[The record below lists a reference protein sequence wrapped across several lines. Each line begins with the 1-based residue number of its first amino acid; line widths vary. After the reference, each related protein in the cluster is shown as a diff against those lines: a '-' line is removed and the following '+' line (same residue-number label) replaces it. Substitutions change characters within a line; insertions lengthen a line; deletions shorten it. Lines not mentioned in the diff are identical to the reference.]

1 MDKQLKLDE
10 KKIRKGNTYGLPW
23 IGSKRKIAKKIVEII
38 KQNFGTDKVVYDLF
52 GGGGAITIE
61 CLINGLKV
69 VYNDKDPLLSEMI
82 GLVLSKDREWLKTLI
97 ISRDEFYRLRNRGN
111 KTVEE
116 ELKVLINS
124 FGYNRRTYI
133 YGEKIADFKHQVGLD
148 IVNQHDVFAGYR
160 ETELYKKLQIGKLFE
175 KYKLDKVQGFGYVLQ
190 LDRLQQLETLAQLQK
205 LQQLQRLQH
214 IRRTD
219 SIYFLKE
226 CLRSEMFDLSG
237 YLPTFHEDYK
247 EFSFVKDSILYLD
260 PPYENSCSEQY
271 NYKIENYQEFYDW
284 CHKMSENN
292 IVLISSYD
300 MPDDFDCVF
309 EFRKAKS
316 TMQSGQHSTK
326 YEKLFMPNNTKIK
339 F

>member
-23 IGSKRKIAKKIVEII
+23 IGSKRKVAKKIVEII

-52 GGGGAITIE
+52 GGGGAVTIE

-69 VYNDKDPLLSEMI
+69 VYNDKGPLLFEMI
-82 GLVLSKDREWLKTLI
+82 GLVLNKDREWLKTLI
-97 ISRDEFYRLRNRGN
+97 ISRGEFYRLRDKEN
-111 KTVEE
+111 KTAED
-116 ELKVLINS
+116 ELKILVNS
-124 FGYNRRTYI
+124 FGYNRRDYI
-133 YGEKIADFKHQVGLD
+133 YGKEIAYFKHQVGLD
-148 IVNQHDVFAGYR
+148 IVDKYDVFEGYR
-160 ETELYKKLQIGKLFE
+160 ETELYKRLQAGELFE
-175 KYKLDKVQGFGYVLQ
+175 KYKLKCLQQIDNTLQ
-190 LDRLQQLETLAQLQK
+190 LERLQQLE
-205 LQQLQRLQH
+205 RLKH

-260 PPYENSCSEQY
+260 PPYENLRSKQY
-271 NYKIENYQEFYDW
+271 NCKLENYQEFYDW

-292 IVLISSYD
+292 IVLISGYE

>member
-10 KKIRKGNTYGLPW
+10 KKIRKGSTFGLPW

-69 VYNDKDPLLSEMI
+69 VYNDKDPLLAEMI
-82 GLVLSKDREWLKTLI
+82 NLVLSKDREWLKSLM
-97 ISRDEFYRLRNRGN
+97 ISRDEFYRLKEKED
-111 KTVEE
+111 KTTEE
-116 ELKVLINS
+116 ELKILINS
-124 FGYNRRTYI
+124 FGYNRRDYI
-133 YGEKIADFKHQVGLD
+133 YGKEIADFKHQVGLN
-148 IVNQHDVFAGYR
+148 IVDKYDVFEGYR
-160 ETELYKKLQIGKLFE
+160 KTELYKRLQAGESFE
-175 KYKLDKVQGFGYVLQ
+175 KYKLKCLQQIDNTLQ
-190 LDRLQQLETLAQLQK
+190 LER
-205 LQQLQRLQH
+205 LQQLQRLQQLE
-214 IRRTD
+214 RLD
-219 SIYFLKE
+219 NMYFFKQNLSLGE
-226 CLRSEMFDLSG
+226 YYESEVFDLSHV
-237 YLPTFHEDYK
+237 LFTLNEDYR

-260 PPYENSCSEQY
+260 PPYENLRSKQY
-271 NYKIENYQEFYDW
+271 NCKLENYQEFYDW

-292 IVLISSYD
+292 IVLISGYE

-309 EFRKAKS
+309 EFRKTRP
-316 TMQSGQHSTK
+316 TMQSGQHKTK

>member
-61 CLINGLKV
+61 CLINDIEV
-69 VYNDKDPLLSEMI
+69 VYNDKDPLLAEMI
-82 GLVLSKDREWLKTLI
+82 GLILSKDREWLKTLI
-97 ISRDEFYRLRNRGN
+97 ISRDEFYRLRDKEN
-111 KTVEE
+111 KTAED
-116 ELKVLINS
+116 ELKILVNS
-124 FGYNRRTYI
+124 FGYNRRDYI
-133 YGEKIADFKHQVGLD
+133 YGKEIADFKHQVGLD
-148 IVNQHDVFAGYR
+148 IVDKYDVFEGYR
-160 ETELYKKLQIGKLFE
+160 KTEIYKRLQAGESFE
-175 KYKLDKVQGFGYVLQ
+175 KYKLRGIQQ
-190 LDRLQQLETLAQLQK
+190 LSHIAQLERLQQLELLGNM
-205 LQQLQRLQH
+205 
-214 IRRTD
+214 
-219 SIYFLKE
+219 YFFKQNLSLGE
-226 CLRSEMFDLSG
+226 YYESEVFDLSNV
-237 YLPTFHEDYK
+237 LFTLSEDYRD
-247 EFSFVKDSILYLD
+247 FSFVKDSILYLD
-260 PPYENSCSEQY
+260 PPYENLRSKQYSC
-271 NYKIENYQEFYDW
+271 KLENYQEFYDW

-292 IVLISSYD
+292 IVLISGYE

-316 TMQSGQHSTK
+316 TMQSGQHNTK